1 MKVIQCPTC
10 NELIPQ
16 PTNYDPSR
24 YNPTLH
30 DHEHRLDF
38 THVHY
43 SHPIDAETNN
53 PIPYVY
59 NVHSP
64 EPVNYNNG
72 HNSHNGHNSYTRHI
86 PLDRPHDTPPIIYA
100 TIHYLLAPPDLP
112 KYRTTYNNITFE
124 TYSLFEALHQ
134 IEQESLKDGTNLKIS
149 NWSI

>member
-16 PTNYDPSR
+16 PTNHDPLR
-24 YNPTLH
+24 YNPNAPQ
-30 DHEHRLDF
+30 HEHRLDF

-43 SHPIDAETNN
+43 SHPIDLNTGN

-64 EPVNYNNG
+64 EPSNCNSRHNE
-72 HNSHNGHNSYTRHI
+72 HNSRAQYI
-86 PLDRPHDTPPIIYA
+86 PLDRPHDSPPQIYA